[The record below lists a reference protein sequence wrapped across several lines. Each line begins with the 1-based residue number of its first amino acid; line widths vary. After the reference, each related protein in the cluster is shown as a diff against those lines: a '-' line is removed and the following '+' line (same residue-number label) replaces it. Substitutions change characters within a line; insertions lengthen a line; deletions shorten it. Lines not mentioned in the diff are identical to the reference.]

1 MATEYLTNDTDL
13 KAVADAIRTKAGSTA
28 ALSFPDGFVSAVN
41 GIETGGCGVGHKVT
55 FPAAATNWNKVDF
68 CMLLL
73 GDGTYL
79 NPSSYSEIAGKTID
93 SVLGII
99 CNPTVSGYVLKM
111 TLSNGSIASWQ
122 PAGSLPVAVGFTITN
137 APNTTPAS
145 INMSYNAVWL
155 PVADTTISAIE
166 MYNAD

>member
-1 MATEYLTNDTDL
+1 MF
-13 KAVADAIRTKAGSTA
+13 AVADAIRTKAGSTA
-28 ALSFPDGFVSAVN
+28 ALSFPDGFVGAVN
-41 GIETGGCGVGHKVT
+41 GIQTGGGVGHKVT
-55 FPAAATNWNKVDF
+55 FPDTVTNWNKVDF

-99 CNPTVSGYVLKM
+99 CNPTKSGYVLKM

-137 APNTTPAS
+137 APNATPAN
-145 INMSYNAVWL
+145 INMSSHAVWL

>member
-13 KAVADAIRTKAGSTA
+13 KAVANAIRLKAGSTA

-41 GIETGGCGVGHKVT
+41 GIQTGGGVGHKVT
-55 FPAAATNWNKVDF
+55 FPATAANWDKVDF

-73 GDGTYL
+73 VDGTYL

-99 CNPTVSGYVLKM
+99 CNPIASGYVLKM

-122 PAGSLPVAVGFTITN
+122 PAGSFPVAVGFTITN
-137 APNTTPAS
+137 APNATPAN
-145 INMSYNAVWL
+145 INMSSNAVWL
-155 PVADTTISAIE
+155 PVTDTTISAIE
-166 MYNAD
+166 MYNSD